1 MTNKED
7 HIKVFGKSINN
18 VVADVKIIITE
29 EDKLQFYI
37 DQIYDNTMFDKED
50 ITKWEKKKKS
60 EKTSVNATA
69 CFEDL
74 VVNIKIYQSS
84 RGGTSKR

>member
-1 MTNKED
+1 MPNKED
-7 HIKVFGKSINN
+7 HIKLFGMRINN
-18 VVADVKIIITE
+18 VVDDVKIIITE

-69 CFEDL
+69 YFEDL
-74 VVNIKIYQSS
+74 VANIKKYQPNI
-84 RGGTSKR
+84 RGTAM